1 VERTLLY
8 NVFVPS
14 SSSDNPDAP
23 RVTGERGDPGA
34 PDGPAASDVPSTP
47 GVIPSPPRSHRH
59 RRPTR
64 RTAITLDAIVAAA
77 VETVDES
84 GVAGLTMRRVAERLG
99 TGAAS
104 LYAHVSGRD
113 ELLELTFDELAGQVP
128 LPTPDPRRWRDQVV
142 QMFEDLYRILIAH
155 GDAALA
161 GMGRVPTSPKALD
174 AGEALASVMS
184 AGGLTDRAVAL
195 GIDRLLLFTCAAA
208 FEDGILR
215 RSGMAAEEEA
225 RYRADLKLFF
235 GNLPSDRFP
244 TLARTQPQLS
254 DVDGA
259 ERLRFGLEALLAG
272 VEALSDAER
281 AR

>member
-1 VERTLLY
+1 MLFVERTLLY
-8 NVFVPS
+8 NAFVPS
-14 SSSDNPDAP
+14 SSADQPDDP
-23 RVTGERGDPGA
+23 RVTDAPAA
-34 PDGPAASDVPSTP
+34 PDAHAQP

-77 VETVDES
+77 VQTVDES
-84 GVAGLTMRRVAERLG
+84 GVAGVTMRRVAERLG

-113 ELLELTFDELAGQVP
+113 ELLELTFDELVGQVP
-128 LPTPDPRRWRDQVV
+128 LPTPDPSRWREQVTE
-142 QMFEDLYRILIAH
+142 MFEDLYRILISH

-161 GMGRVPTSPKALD
+161 GLGRVPTSPKALD
-174 AGEALASVMS
+174 AGEVIASVMS
-184 AGGLTDRAVAL
+184 AGGLSDRAVAL

-215 RSGMAAEEEA
+215 RSGMSAEDEE
-225 RYRADLKLFF
+225 RYRADMRLFF
-235 GNLPSDRFP
+235 GNLPTDRFP
-244 TLARTQPQLS
+244 TLARTQPALA
-254 DVDGA
+254 DVGGA

-272 VEALSDAER
+272 LEALSDAER